1 MNVELRYLH
10 AFRTVCEAGGLR
22 AAAAVMHRT
31 EQSVSY
37 QLRRLE
43 ESLGMQLFERRG
55 GRLQPNAAGL
65 RLLDFCR
72 GMQHDWERL
81 HDEMRDATLTTDP
94 LRISAVSGYGRYV
107 VLPLFRDGPLADLP
121 IRLHYPTA
129 EGVLRN
135 VESGDSHLGF
145 VYVRQPHA
153 KLQHIP
159 VDREEIVLIAPACR
173 AAPVLDA
180 ASLLNESFI
189 TYDESDF
196 VFATWF
202 KQVLGIDLPQLSATA
217 HFEEL
222 EEVLA
227 WVAAGRG
234 LSIVP
239 AVCLL
244 ESPPSSDYVVVRKA
258 DAPCLNTIYAVLL
271 RSHTHPLIEP
281 MLDALQVA
289 AAERFQP
296 DDSDATSEGSK

>member
-22 AAAAVMHRT
+22 AAAAVLHRT

-43 ESLGMQLFERRG
+43 ESLGMSLFERRG
-55 GRLQPNAAGL
+55 GRLHPNKAGL

-72 GMQHDWERL
+72 GIENDWARL
-81 HDEMRDATLTTDP
+81 NDEIRDATLATDP

-107 VLPLFRDGPLADLP
+107 VLPLFREGPLAGLP

-153 KLQHIP
+153 KLEHVP
-159 VDREEIVLIAPACR
+159 VDREEIVLIAPAGR
-173 AAPVLDA
+173 AAPMLDA

-202 KQVLGIDLPQLSATA
+202 KQVLGIDPPQLSATA

-258 DAPCLNTIYAVLL
+258 DAPCLNTIYAVLH

-281 MLDALQVA
+281 MLDALRVA

-296 DDSDATSEGSK
+296 DDSDATSEGSR